1 MKKGK
6 SILYT
11 AVSLAVL
18 AGLAICALIF
28 CIPGTTGVDVQ
39 IAEKLVNPDAGAEAV
54 SLYADLRAI
63 YGRKIIS
70 GHQTWSFRQTPGG
83 FEDKVILQ
91 KTGRLPYLNGFDF
104 LLYTAY
110 GDASQID
117 AAISWHQDR
126 GGIVAFCWH
135 WLVPGQDGG
144 LTYEGSKTDFEVSR
158 AVIGD
163 TDENTRLMKDL
174 KKTADGLELLGQSG
188 VPVLWRPMHEA
199 DLGYFWWSKGGP
211 AAYVKLWDIMF
222 HYFVD
227 ERGLDNLIWVWNGQS
242 KAWLVP
248 SDQFD
253 IVSMDIYPRTKIDR
267 SSHVRLFRQSQAM
280 APTKMVALS
289 ECEFIPEP
297 DLLINDGAKW
307 LWYMSWHTSYVYV
320 PNSEIDSL
328 PARSY
333 ALNEKYINKADL
345 TRIMNNDY
353 VLTLPSAQAEQE
365 QGSQTGQ

>member
-1 MKKGK
+1 MKK
-6 SILYT
+6 SRIILYS
-11 AVSLAVL
+11 AISLAVL
-18 AGLAICALIF
+18 AGLAIYALVF
-28 CIPGTTGVDVQ
+28 YIPGTTDVDVQ
-39 IAEKLVNPDAGAEAV
+39 IAEKLVTPDAGTEAS
-54 SLYADLRAI
+54 SLYDELRSI

-70 GHQTWSFRQTPGG
+70 GQQTWAFSQAKGG
-83 FEDKVILQ
+83 FEDEVILQ
-91 KTGRLPYLNGFDF
+91 KTGKLPYLNGFDF

-110 GDASQID
+110 DDASQID
-117 AAISWHQDR
+117 AAISWHRDR

-144 LTYEGSKTDFEVSR
+144 LTYEGSKSDFDITQ
-158 AVIGD
+158 AIIKD
-163 TDENTRLMKDL
+163 TDENARLMKDL
-174 KKTADGLELLGQSG
+174 KKTADGLEMLRQAG

-199 DLGYFWWSKGGP
+199 DLDYFWWSKGGP
-211 AAYVKLWDIMF
+211 AVYVKLWDIMF

-248 SDQFD
+248 SDQYD
-253 IVSMDIYPRTKIDR
+253 IASMDVYPRSKIDR
-267 SSHVRLFRQSQAM
+267 SSHARLFRKCQAM

-297 DLLINDGAKW
+297 DQLVKDKAKW

-320 PNSEIDSL
+320 PNSETNIL
-328 PARSY
+328 PARPFM
-333 ALNEKYINKADL
+333 LNEKYINEADL
-345 TRIMNNDY
+345 KRIMDNDY
-353 VLTLPSAQAEQE
+353 VLTLPSTQTEHD